1 MPFFFLAFEDEKKEK
16 DNEDRKRGDF
26 LGVNLTDK
34 EVINPKS
41 ATKVT
46 TMGHITELVIS
57 DKRSRGT
64 PCRRLTKDDYVDLRT
79 GEVKTYKH
87 IAHRAESEQSMRHT
101 LARIRALVNTNV
113 SRPECVRWV
122 TLTYAENM
130 TDTKRLYVDFVAFWK
145 RFKRYCKRNGFQNPE
160 YISVQEPQARGA
172 WHVHAFFIWNER
184 APFVSNADLAKLWG
198 QGFVSVKAL
207 NNCDNVGA
215 YFSAYLGDIPIT
227 DVDVITPEQ
236 ERQVVEKEL
245 TAPDGCTVKKKY
257 IKGGR
262 LHLYPPGMNIVR
274 KSRGVREPMVERMT
288 LEQAKKKISG
298 QTETFS
304 RSFEITNDD
313 SGEIVNHITKKYY
326 NSKRK

>member
-1 MPFFFLAFEDEKKEK
+1 MS
-16 DNEDRKRGDF
+16 
-26 LGVNLTDK
+26 VNLTEK
-34 EVINPKS
+34 EVIDPKS
-41 ATKVT
+41 TTKVT
-46 TMGHITELVIS
+46 TMGNITELVIS

-113 SRPECVRWV
+113 TQSSNVRWV
-122 TLTYAENM
+122 TLTYADNM
-130 TDTKRLYVDFVAFWK
+130 TDPKRLYVDFVAFWK
-145 RFKRYCKRNGFQNPE
+145 RFKRYCKRNGFRDPE

-172 WHVHAFFIWNER
+172 WHVHAFFIWDGR
-184 APFVSNADLAKLWG
+184 APFVPNADLAKLWG

-215 YFSAYLGDIPIT
+215 YFSAYLGDIPVSE
-227 DVDVITPEQ
+227 VDMVMPGQ
-236 ERQVVEKEL
+236 EVVEKEF
-245 TAPDGCTVKKKY
+245 TAPDGVVVKKKY
-257 IKGGR
+257 VKGGR
-262 LHLYPPGMNIVR
+262 LKFYPPGMNIVR
-274 KSRGVREPMVERMT
+274 KSRGIKEPVVERMT
-288 LEQAKKKISG
+288 LEGAKKKISG

-304 RSFEITNDD
+304 RSFEIVDDD
-313 SGEIVNHITKKYY
+313 SGKIVNHITKKYY